1 MERLLA
7 FVRGALARRVLH
19 MPFVYLSAGAVN
31 TPSFTSSATPDTE
44 TDHWFLKPG
53 VRNGILKSL
62 LVGGKGAGLTQLSGI
77 AYRLKKWFTTATA
90 INTGTALTPA
100 ALDPGAPAAKATSAT
115 STGAQFTAGTGG
127 PTFQGGCTSGGASPG
142 GWTAEDPDSA
152 PTLEG
157 SANQSFDLWV
167 ASGTASMKFE
177 FNVKHAE

>member
-1 MERLLA
+1 
-7 FVRGALARRVLH
+7 
-19 MPFVYLSAGAVN
+19 MPFVYLSAGAAN
-31 TPSFTSSATPDTE
+31 TTSFTSSGTPDTE

-53 VRNGILKSL
+53 TRNISLKSL

-100 ALDPGAPAAKATSAT
+100 PEDPGAQACKATSGT

-177 FNVKHAE
+177 FNVKHVE

>member
-1 MERLLA
+1 MKQALEILA
-7 FVRGALARRVLH
+7 GALRQRVLH
-19 MPFVYLSAGAVN
+19 CPFVYLSDGAVN
-31 TPSFTSSATPDTE
+31 TTSFTSSATPDTE

-53 VRNGILKSL
+53 TRTVWLKSL

-100 ALDPGAPAAKATSAT
+100 PLDPGAQAAKATSAT

-127 PTFQGGCTSGGASPG
+127 PTFQGGCMSGGASPG
-142 GWTAEDPDSA
+142 GWTAEDPDAA
-152 PTLEG
+152 PALEG
-157 SANQSFDLWV
+157 SANNSFDLNV

-177 FNVKHAE
+177 FKVKHAE